1 MAMVYRRE
9 FVANDSGGTRELILD
24 GRTGLLI
31 RERHPEVVAAAV
43 TRLLEDPDLARTLSE
58 AGRVHV
64 ARAFSM
70 TTMARAYQTLFA
82 EVKDPC

>member
-1 MAMVYRRE
+1 
-9 FVANDSGGTRELILD
+9 
-24 GRTGLLI
+24 
-31 RERHPEVVAAAV
+31 V